1 MAPRPGLA
9 LALLT
14 AHSLGTAASL
24 SLAANMLGSEPWPTL
39 PWALILLPFAL
50 GHATT
55 AGVHATKLCLLRRE
69 GEETNPSILL
79 VRVRDANE
87 SLYKMAQSL
96 GVIASS
102 VLLVA
107 AIASRTADG
116 SAAAGSGAVDEAAPT
131 LRLGLPF
138 SLVCVPIWVAWAAET
153 YVWLRYRKYRN
164 AALQGGLTRN
174 HAAIKIRGHDEIFF
188 YNLMLTLVARM
199 LDGAYQCTWMELFL
213 VVWVQLTLVAL
224 LYAICLCICVVGL
237 LLSHTSRY
245 QPALAPYRRVFAKS
259 LLLVSCG
266 SFAVVLYCLF
276 WYNLAS
282 RMDGDSSVTHRQIL
296 MPLIIKVGPELLSSL
311 VLFTTGGHTTIHD
324 SIRSTTEEG
333 ERVQWEREK
342 ADYAKTAPT
351 RLVQQSATFFKAVP
365 PAADGTAAC
374 TPPHAHDLAAANA
387 AAVGSAT
394 AGTSATAA
402 QGETQTRGPRPASA
416 GWGEASD
423 GAAGLGADGRECDIC
438 LSAPRQVALLPC
450 GHGGMCKQCAHAS
463 VELPGH
469 SCPLCR
475 TRVLMVAELELD
487 AECGSGHAGP
497 TFLVKRAVAEAP

>member
-1 MAPRPGLA
+1 
-9 LALLT
+9 
-14 AHSLGTAASL
+14 
-24 SLAANMLGSEPWPTL
+24 
-39 PWALILLPFAL
+39 
-50 GHATT
+50 
-55 AGVHATKLCLLRRE
+55 
-69 GEETNPSILL
+69 
-79 VRVRDANE
+79 
-87 SLYKMAQSL
+87 
-96 GVIASS
+96 
-102 VLLVA
+102 
-107 AIASRTADG
+107 
-116 SAAAGSGAVDEAAPT
+116 
-131 LRLGLPF
+131 
-138 SLVCVPIWVAWAAET
+138 
-153 YVWLRYRKYRN
+153 
-164 AALQGGLTRN
+164 
-174 HAAIKIRGHDEIFF
+174 
-188 YNLMLTLVARM
+188 MLTLVARM